1 MPPRVNSEGVYTD
14 EGTIDHLGQPI
25 PYTPE
30 ELERTRAYE
39 AEHGIA
45 STLPAEHVVAADD
58 VQPAGEVVV
67 TDDGDDEDEG
77 AE

>member
-14 EGTIDHLGQPI
+14 EETVDHDGQPL
-25 PYTPE
+25 PYTADE
-30 ELERTRAYE
+30 VERTRAFE
-39 AEHGIA
+39 AEHGIP
-45 STLPAEHVVAADD
+45 STLPAENAVDAED

-67 TDDGDDEDEG
+67 TDEGDDEG